1 MIPPSLSWLKENVDS
16 KNSNNLIK
24 GGEQKKH
31 GVGNSKMALCLE
43 YNSTGGKWE
52 KMELTRWAS
61 QILELE
67 A

>member
-1 MIPPSLSWLKENVDS
+1 MIAPSLSWLKENVDS

-43 YNSTGGKWE
+43 YNSTGGK
-52 KMELTRWAS
+52 
-61 QILELE
+61 
-67 A
+67 